1 MYAAQKLYQTLS
13 VASRIEAASPHE
25 LVTILYEELIKA
37 LEVSRAALV
46 QGKPDALQTSRRRA
60 SSILVALDASLDVEQ
75 GGALALSLAQIY
87 RSMQKEIAA
96 AVQSK
101 EAARLE
107 AVRKGVADLLSA
119 WLQIGVLRAA

>member
-1 MYAAQKLYQTLS
+1 MYAAQKHYQTLS

-46 QGKPDALQTSRRRA
+46 QDKPDALQMSRRRA
-60 SSILVALDASLDVEQ
+60 SSILVALDASLDVER

-96 AVQSK
+96 AVQ
-101 EAARLE
+101 ARQAMRLD
-107 AVRKGVADLLSA
+107 AVRKGVADLLGA
-119 WLQIGVLRAA
+119 WLQIGARRTV